1 MTTAYPPLEPLW
13 HLLLEGD
20 LSRTAA
26 VLGSVASWDD
36 PLFGK
41 VEGDAVLVA
50 AVPRLSA
57 WLREKGTGAIEHLC
71 STADSKRVVVESV
84 LGIRGGLI
92 WNQAQQRAQKADAI
106 QLPVAVVADRVPG
119 APDVFA
125 AVRVYFGTWA
135 VLDGAPKV
143 RVGPVAP
150 DERAEAA
157 AKLDAVPVLR
167 RYFDLLAA
175 GRAEII
181 DLFEPDGYFREP
193 ANNFACG
200 KDQLQAHFDHILELG
215 GVGIEFLTVT
225 REDVRLAVELQTI
238 TWGKKTMNGP
248 QAGFASYELGPH
260 GKLRAGRVYDSVVP
274 PL

>member
-1 MTTAYPPLEPLW
+1 MTTSHPLEQLW

-20 LSRTAA
+20 PTPTAA
-26 VLGSVASWDD
+26 LLGSVTSWDD
-36 PLFGK
+36 PLFGR
-41 VEGDAVLVA
+41 VEGDGVLATAVS
-50 AVPRLSA
+50 RLAA
-57 WLREKGTGAIEHLC
+57 WLREKGTGAVEPLRT
-71 STADSKRVVVESV
+71 TADGERVVVESV
-84 LGIRGGLI
+84 LGIRGGLT
-92 WNQAQQRAQKADAI
+92 WNQAQQKAQKADVI

-119 APDVFA
+119 APGAFA

-135 VLDGAPKV
+135 VLEGAPKV

-150 DERAEAA
+150 DERADAA
-157 AKLDAVPVLR
+157 AKLAEVPVLR

-175 GRAEII
+175 GRAEIV

-200 KDQLQAHFDHILELG
+200 RDQLQAHFDHILELG

-238 TWGKKTMNGP
+238 TWGRKTMDQP
-248 QAGFASYELGPH
+248 QAGFASYELGLH